1 MILSDIPSFREV
13 MGFEPLKDGEIF
25 RVEPFGAIFQA
36 GNSESC
42 ENALLA
48 VYENKEN
55 VKEMSEYASKFAN
68 QFSIQKQA
76 QMYFNIADKVFNIK

>member
-1 MILSDIPSFREV
+1 
-13 MGFEPLKDGEIF
+13 MGRF
-25 RVEPFGAIFQA
+25 
-36 GNSESC
+36 C